1 MQSYKQYMTEALTEA
16 GLTDEQVTSAIEKMA
31 SNEKLSSKLN
41 KLVQTATEDYTAQLG
56 RVKTAEQ
63 EVQKHKDWYQTANA
77 QYQKMD
83 SDYRAALAELE
94 AYKNG
99 GAPPAF
105 DEKKY
110 MPKDDVVALLK
121 SQSAQFGEALKD
133 GIDVLGRH
141 IMTYREPLDVQA
153 IAKAAGERNI
163 TIRQA
168 YDEWI
173 GPRESERRK
182 NEIEEMKKQARE
194 EGYKDALSR
203 HRLPVDPTPTETAPV
218 FSKVSKESL
227 PANIDDELMAVWSG
241 AAQKS

>member
-1 MQSYKQYMTEALTEA
+1 MQSYKQYMTEALSEA

-41 KLVQTATEDYTAQLG
+41 KLVQTATEDYAAQLG

-63 EVQKHKDWYQTANA
+63 EVQKHKDWYKDANA

-105 DEKKY
+105 DPNKY
-110 MPKDDVVALLK
+110 IPREDFQA
-121 SQSAQFGEALKD
+121 ALKD
-133 GIDVLGRH
+133 TTARLVGVVKDGLRIASRH
-141 IMTYREPLDVQA
+141 AATYHEELDVDA
-153 IAKAAGERNI
+153 LEKLAVEKNLPLSV
-163 TIRQA
+163 A
-168 YDEWI
+168 YDEYI
-173 GPRESERRK
+173 KPRQQ
-182 NEIEEMKKQARE
+182 EIDKTKREQELKQARE

-203 HRLPVDPTPTETAPV
+203 HRLPADPQPTETAPV

-227 PANIDDELMAVWSG
+227 PANIDEELMSVWSG
-241 AAQKS
+241 AAQK